1 METMESVEG
10 SVLLRSALF
19 ILFVSL
25 SPSLVIPLSEKMDKL
40 WFLIFNFTTTLPL
53 LTSLNI
59 FVHTCTCFNSCVY
72 SSNSYN
78 TLPTDSMTISIHMY
92 TYLI

>member
-25 SPSLVIPLSEKMDKL
+25 SPSLVIPLSEKTDKL
-40 WFLIFNFTTTLPL
+40 VAFDFNITTSLSL
-53 LTSLNI
+53 LTSLN
-59 FVHTCTCFNSCVY
+59 VHAPALTLVY
-72 SSNSYN
+72 SLL
-78 TLPTDSMTISIHMY
+78 TLTTLFLL
-92 TYLI
+92 TL